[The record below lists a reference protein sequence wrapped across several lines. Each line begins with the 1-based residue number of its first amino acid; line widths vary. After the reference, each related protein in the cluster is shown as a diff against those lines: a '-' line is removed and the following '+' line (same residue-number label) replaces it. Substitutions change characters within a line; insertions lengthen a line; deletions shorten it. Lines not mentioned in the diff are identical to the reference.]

1 MNFNHRQQSLKST
14 ATIQRLFSAA
24 LLLACVFNTAAQ
36 AAGEQLALP
45 ATPAIITPPVGNSAF
60 LVGRARGTQGY
71 VCLPTSPGASTASWT
86 INAARPE
93 ATLFQSFFGNDF
105 QIITHFLSPNTNPNP
120 VAPRP
125 IPFGN
130 ATWQSSFDS
139 SKVWAAVLNGNV
151 VAAGADP
158 VSCPNTGSIPCLLL
172 EAIGSEKGPT
182 GGNLIGQTTF
192 IQRLNTNGGSAPAA
206 GCSTS
211 SDVGKQALVP
221 YTSDYVFFRKD
232 K

>member
-1 MNFNHRQQSLKST
+1 MNISNRQQALKST
-14 ATIQRLFSAA
+14 ATVQRVFAAA
-24 LLLACVFNTAAQ
+24 LVLGCLFTTAAQ
-36 AAGEQLALP
+36 AAGQQLTPP
-45 ATPAIITPPVGNSAF
+45 ATPTIITPPVGNSAF
-60 LVGRARGTQGY
+60 LVGHARGTQGY

-93 ATLFQSFFGNDF
+93 ATLFQRFFGNDF
-105 QIITHFLSPNTNPNP
+105 QVITHFPSPNTNPNI

-125 IPFGN
+125 IPFGS

-139 SKVWAAVLNGNV
+139 SKVWAAVLHGNV
-151 VAAGADP
+151 VTAGTDLG
-158 VSCPNTGSIPCLLL
+158 SCPNIGSIPCLLL
-172 EAIGSEKGPT
+172 EAIGSEQGPT

-192 IQRLNTNGGSAPAA
+192 IQRLNTSGGSAPAE

-221 YTSDYVFFRKD
+221 YTADYVFFRKD

>member
-1 MNFNHRQQSLKST
+1 M
-14 ATIQRLFSAA
+14 
-24 LLLACVFNTAAQ
+24 
-36 AAGEQLALP
+36 
-45 ATPAIITPPVGNSAF
+45 GNSAF

-105 QIITHFLSPNTNPNP
+105 QVVTHFLSPNTNPNS

-139 SKVWAAVLNGNV
+139 SKVWAAVLRGNV
-151 VAAGADP
+151 VVAGTDAA
-158 VSCPNTGSIPCLLL
+158 SCPNTGSIPCLLL

-192 IQRLNTNGGSAPAA
+192 IQRLNTNGGSAPAE
-206 GCSTS
+206 GCSAS
-211 SDVGKQALVP
+211 GDVGKQTLVP